1 MQPLSG
7 GRLSFRFPRRGAIAL
22 AALAAIVF
30 AAPATDLAAQDVL
43 PEIKQ
48 RSDELDVPFVPSD
61 DNVLNAMFD
70 MAKPTGGDFLID
82 LGSGDGRIVVEA
94 ARRFG
99 LRGFG
104 VDLNEGLVA
113 IARQRARSAGV
124 ADRVE
129 FHIRDLFRTDFRQA
143 SILTMYLLP
152 EIVLELREALLRDLR
167 PGTRIVSHDY
177 HLGEWRP
184 DDGRI
189 VRIGTGTEESVVYFW
204 TVPAKVAG
212 TWDWTI
218 DSRKYADIPVDFRTV
233 LRQHYQDIAADVTIF
248 PGLGV
253 SHDLRLSGTQISFSI
268 TGEIDE
274 RMVRHDFAGT
284 VEGDR
289 ITGTVTLGGAAHPLT
304 LPWSAQRIKT
314 AE

>member
-1 MQPLSG
+1 
-7 GRLSFRFPRRGAIAL
+7 LSFRFLRRGAIAL
-22 AALAAIVF
+22 AALAAIVV
-30 AAPATDLAAQDVL
+30 AAPATEPAAQDVL

-70 MAKPTGGDFLID
+70 MAKPTSGDFLID

-113 IARQRARSAGV
+113 IARQRARSVGV

-167 PGTRIVSHDY
+167 PGARIVSHDY
-177 HLGEWRP
+177 HMGEWRP
-184 DDGRI
+184 DEARL
-189 VRIGTGTEESVVYFW
+189 VRIGSGNEESVVYFW
-204 TVPAKVAG
+204 TVPAKAAG
-212 TWDWTI
+212 TWEWTI
-218 DSRKYADIPVDFRTV
+218 DSRDYADIPVDFRAV
-233 LRQHYQDIAADVTIF
+233 LGQRYQDIAAEVVIF

-253 SHDLRLSGTQISFSI
+253 AHDLRLSGARIAFSI
-268 TGEIDE
+268 TGEVNE

-284 VEGDR
+284 IDGDR
-289 ITGTVTLGGAAHPLT
+289 IAGAVTLGGASPPLT
-304 LPWSAQRIKT
+304 LPWAARRK
-314 AE
+314 AAD